1 MKKLLFSILLLA
13 ACDPYH
19 IHASGIIQTEK
30 PDETIPVG
38 ICPTEPLNP
47 DGTIAS
53 YLLCYSP
60 DADTLIMKGVH
71 QQDPVTFE
79 KIDLQT
85 ALNYIL
91 QGAQKYENLAAS
103 ATDPKIIG
111 DLYSQAAT
119 AYIYYCNTLLNNSP
133 DIGLLQG
140 GRASALQDFDRAFG
154 AYLQMVMENLT
165 DKNVRLRA
173 KFMLSQFLINLQS
186 IISTQQNLVNTLS
199 ANTGGTATLIP
210 SSSDCNPRGWYP
222 LQFPGQ
228 DTSSNC
234 SNKMHI
240 DTLCRYLLNDVP
252 LLTRTYIYL
261 NTDST
266 NIGLMD
272 YLRKMNYY
280 GTPGQQVLRE
290 SLNGCNAHTNA
301 CQTVGLLSDPRGSI
315 YSYAPSGSAF
325 ASPTSFFDSGFGFS
339 FAGGLLSTNPI
350 GGISPSQVLDPYPAA
365 QFPQVPQ
372 AIFAF
377 PQNTTPIFPQT
388 LHDAIRD
395 YMYSADI
402 HAVDSYIYHQYAT
415 AIAPKNFPSDVLP
428 ALQKMR
434 TARINALQAYEGAI
448 IKIFKGLT
456 NTNSLDPSVW
466 SNPTPTIKQWGALAL
481 QSIAPIHSLFSLMVQ
496 QIASDD
502 ISIFNKL

>member
-13 ACDPYH
+13 ACDSYH
-19 IHASGIIQTEK
+19 INASA
-30 PDETIPVG
+30 

-60 DADTLIMKGVH
+60 DADTLIMKGMH

-79 KIDLQT
+79 KINLQT
-85 ALNYIL
+85 ALDYIV

-119 AYIYYCNTLLNNSP
+119 AYIYYCNTLLDNSP

-154 AYLQMVMENLT
+154 AYLQMVMGNST

-173 KFMLSQFLINLQS
+173 KFMLSQFLVNLQS
-186 IISTQQNLVNTLS
+186 IISTQQNLVNTLN
-199 ANTGGTATLIP
+199 ANTGGAAILIP
-210 SSSDCNPRGWYP
+210 SPSDCNLWGWYP
-222 LQFPGQ
+222 LQLPGQ
-228 DTSSNC
+228 DMPSNC
-234 SNKMHI
+234 SYKNKKNI
-240 DTLCRYLLNDVP
+240 DILCQSLFTKDAVSARSFLYFGP
-252 LLTRTYIYL
+252 
-261 NTDST
+261 DSD
-266 NIGLMD
+266 NIEM
-272 YLRKMNYY
+272 MNYY
-280 GTPGQQVLRE
+280 GTPGQKILGE

-301 CQTVGLLSDPRGSI
+301 CQTVGLLSHACPTVGSLQPKKTDPMRGT
-315 YSYAPSGSAF
+315 YCY
-325 ASPTSFFDSGFGFS
+325 ASPESVPTSPTPAFDSGLGFS

-377 PQNTTPIFPQT
+377 PQRKAPVFPQT

-402 HAVDSYIYHQYAT
+402 HAVDSYLYTQYAT
-415 AIAPKNFPSDVLP
+415 VFAPKNFPSDILP

-466 SNPTPTIKQWGALAL
+466 SKVAPTTKQWGILAL
-481 QSIAPIHSLFSLMVQ
+481 QCIAPIHSLFSLMVQ
-496 QIASDD
+496 QIASYD
-502 ISIFNKL
+502 ISVFNKL

>member
-1 MKKLLFSILLLA
+1 MKKLLFNILLLA
-13 ACDPYH
+13 ACNPYH
-19 IHASGIIQTEK
+19 INASA
-30 PDETIPVG
+30 

-53 YLLCYSP
+53 YLLCYFP
-60 DADTLIMKGVH
+60 DADTLIMKGMY
-71 QQDPVTFE
+71 QQDPVTFAT
-79 KIDLQT
+79 IDLQT
-85 ALNYIL
+85 SLDYIL
-91 QGAQKYENLAAS
+91 QGAQKYENLAAL

-133 DIGLLQG
+133 DLDLLQS
-140 GRASALQDFDRAFG
+140 GRTSALQDFDRAFG

-173 KFMLSQFLINLQS
+173 KFMLSQFLVNLQS
-186 IISTQQNLVNTLS
+186 VISTQQNLVNMLG
-199 ANTGGTATLIP
+199 ANTGAAIMIP
-210 SSSDCNPRGWYP
+210 SSSDCNPWGWYP
-222 LQFPGQ
+222 LQLPGQ

-234 SNKMHI
+234 SNKKHI
-240 DTLCRYLLNDVP
+240 DTLCKNLLANTP
-252 LLTRTYIYL
+252 LSVQSHLYFGP
-261 NTDST
+261 NS
-266 NIGLMD
+266 NITM
-272 YLRKMNYY
+272 MNFL
-280 GTPGQQVLRE
+280 GTPGQQILGE
-290 SLNGCNAHTNA
+290 SLNGCDAHTNA
-301 CQTVGLLSDPRGSI
+301 CPAVGGLTRLLSHPRDLTTSSLGGT
-315 YSYAPSGSAF
+315 YCYAPSGTVS
-325 ASPTSFFDSGFGFS
+325 ASPTPAFDAGYGFS
-339 FAGGLLSTNPI
+339 FAGGLLSTNQI

-402 HAVDSYIYHQYAT
+402 HAVDSYLYNQYAT
-415 AIAPKNFPSDVLP
+415 TIAPKNFPSDVLP

-434 TARINALQAYEGAI
+434 TARINALQAYEGAM

-456 NTNSLDPSVW
+456 NTNSLSPSVW
-466 SNPTPTIKQWGALAL
+466 SNPAPATKQWGALAL
-481 QSIAPIHSLFSLMVQ
+481 QCIAPILSLFSLMVQ
-496 QIASDD
+496 QIASYD
-502 ISIFNKL
+502 INIFNKL